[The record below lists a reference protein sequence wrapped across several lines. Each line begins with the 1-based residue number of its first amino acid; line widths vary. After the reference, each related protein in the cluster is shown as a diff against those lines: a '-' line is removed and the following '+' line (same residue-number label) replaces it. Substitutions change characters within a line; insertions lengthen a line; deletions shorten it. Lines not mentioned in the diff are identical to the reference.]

1 MCVILCHVVKCVGV
15 EKILELFIPSYSK
28 VGGVAS
34 CGETSISQ
42 FLHFY
47 FVFTKTCISFVRNKE
62 SIFLY
67 FARHS
72 VLMTTRLNLP
82 FRSNL
87 SQFQASCLNYIIY
100 NCALDS
106 FFPLPFCILS
116 PLWGK
121 PFPSLPIFRFYY
133 VYSSNSSASITHF
146 YVYISQLIVFLYSHF
161 KFCILLSY
169 HIL

>member
-1 MCVILCHVVKCVGV
+1 M
-15 EKILELFIPSYSK
+15 
-28 VGGVAS
+28 S
-34 CGETSISQ
+34 CGEVCRRRKNSRTIYTKLFKSGWGCKLWGN
-42 FLHFY
+42 LHFSVSTLLFY
-47 FVFTKTCISFVRNKE
+47 FIFTKTCISFVRNKK
-62 SIFLY
+62 SIFLH
-67 FARHS
+67 FAWHS

-82 FRSNL
+82 FQSNL

-146 YVYISQLIVFLYSHF
+146 YVYVSQLIVLLYSHF